1 MRFHCLLPCRRAVGW
16 SGSTRSGGASLRVYL
31 TIRATVLACV
41 AALAVAAPA
50 AALDEMRF
58 FASGTSE
65 AVRERLGNA
74 SLLAAA
80 RREGTTDPVELL
92 ATARAEYARLI
103 EALYAEGYYGPVIS
117 VRVDGRE
124 AADIPPFERPDR
136 IGEIVVRVQAGPVFR
151 FAEAEASPLAR
162 GTALPE
168 DFARGRV
175 ARTTVLVDTAQAAV
189 DGWRE
194 TGHPKADI
202 AGESVRVRH
211 REAEMDAEIFVD
223 PGPRLRFGALDVAGN
238 ENVRTSAVRR
248 IIGWPR
254 GAVVT
259 PDAQRR
265 AADRLRRSGAFRS
278 VVLTA
283 AESPN
288 EDGTLDH
295 RLVLVEDKPRRFGF
309 GGEISTEEGLRVS
322 AFWLHRNLL
331 GDAERLR
338 FDGEVAGIG
347 GQTGG
352 VDTTLSTRFE
362 RPATFF
368 VDTDLFVGLS
378 YESLREPD
386 FDSDNFEVEAGL
398 RRIVNE
404 RLSIEGGIGFRSST
418 VTDATGTGTFRLLT
432 LPARATWSTRDDP
445 LDATEGNFVDL
456 GVTPFVGFADAGT
469 GARLTLDARTYR
481 SLGEDGR
488 FVLAAR
494 GQLGS
499 IIGPDIG
506 AVPADLRF
514 FSGGGGTVRGQPYQS
529 LGIRLDHGLIG
540 GAARQTG
547 GMSFVGLSGEIRAAV
562 SDTIGLVGFVD
573 AGYIG
578 ENALPD
584 GTGGSHAGAGL
595 GVRYDTGLG
604 PIRLDIAVPVTES
617 PGASFFLYVGIGQ
630 AF

>member
-1 MRFHCLLPCRRAVGW
+1 M
-16 SGSTRSGGASLRVYL
+16 
-31 TIRATVLACV
+31 ATLSSAW
-41 AALAVAAPA
+41 PA

-80 RREGTTDPVELL
+80 RRDGVTDPAELF

-103 EALYAEGYYGPVIS
+103 GALYAEGYYGPVVS
-117 VRVDGRE
+117 VRIDGRE
-124 AADIPPFERPDR
+124 AAEIPPFERLPR
-136 IGEIVVRVQAGPVFR
+136 IGEIVVRVEAGPIFR
-151 FAEAEASPLAR
+151 FAEAEAGPLAR
-162 GTALPE
+162 GTTLPE
-168 DFARGRV
+168 DFAAGRI
-175 ARTTVLVDTAQAAV
+175 ARTTTLVDTAQAAV
-189 DGWRE
+189 DGWRD

-202 AGESVRVRH
+202 AGETLVVRH

-238 ENVRTSAVRR
+238 ERVRANAVLR

-254 GAVVT
+254 GALVT
-259 PDAQRR
+259 PDARER
-265 AADRLRRSGAFRS
+265 ATSRLRRSGAFRS
-278 VVLTA
+278 VVLTEA
-283 AESPN
+283 DRPN
-288 EDGTLDH
+288 PDGTLDH
-295 RLVLVEDKPRRFGF
+295 RLVLVEEAPRRIGF
-309 GGEISTEEGLRVS
+309 GAELSTEEGLRLS

-352 VDTTLSTRFE
+352 IDTTLSTRFE

-378 YESLREPD
+378 YESLQEPD
-386 FDSDNFEVEAGL
+386 FTSDSFEAEAGL
-398 RRIVNE
+398 RRIVSE
-404 RLSIEGGIGFRSST
+404 RLTVEGGFGFRTST
-418 VTDATGTGTFRLLT
+418 VNDATGTGTFRLLT
-432 LPARATWSTRDDP
+432 LPTRATWSTRDDP
-445 LDATEGNFVDL
+445 LDATEGQFVDVGL
-456 GVTPFVGFADAGT
+456 TPFLGFADAGS
-469 GARLTLDARTYR
+469 GARLTVDARTYR
-481 SLGEDGR
+481 SLGESGR
-488 FVLAAR
+488 FVFAAR

-499 IIGPDIG
+499 IIGPEIG

-529 LGIRLDHGLIG
+529 LGVRLDRGLIG
-540 GAARQTG
+540 PGLRTG
-547 GMSFVGLSGEIRAAV
+547 GMSFVGLSGEVRAAV
-562 SDTIGLVGFVD
+562 SDTIGLVGFLD

-584 GTGGSHAGAGL
+584 GTGGTHAGAGL
-595 GVRYDTGLG
+595 GVRYKTGLG
-604 PIRLDIAVPVTES
+604 PIRLDLAVPVTES
-617 PGASFFLYVGIGQ
+617 PGSSLFFYVGIGQ

>member
-1 MRFHCLLPCRRAVGW
+1 
-16 SGSTRSGGASLRVYL
+16 LRVYL

-168 DFARGRV
+168 DFARGRI

-265 AADRLRRSGAFRS
+265 AADRLRRSGAFRLRRSGAFRS

-288 EDGTLDH
+288 ADGTLDH